1 MTSSHD
7 TPSGDTTPV
16 YQRIANDLRALIKS
30 GQYAPG
36 VALPSERKLMERY
49 NVARMTVREAL
60 AELRTEGLIRSE
72 PGAGVFVRERPM
84 LLRISGPERFSRAD
98 RERGQAAFA
107 ADMARLNR
115 RWTPDVI
122 DVSRVPAD
130 DEIASYLRVEPGTMV
145 VRRYRVFSVEGHRQ
159 QIATSYIPL
168 DLAEGTPIE
177 QENPGPGGTYARL
190 EERGHTIDSYREDI
204 TARMPTRAERDTL
217 QLDGDG
223 IPVFRVVRFAIGTT
237 GRVLE
242 ITDTLLP
249 ADRHLLSYPWQAT

>member
-1 MTSSHD
+1 MT
-7 TPSGDTTPV
+7 
-16 YQRIANDLRALIKS
+16 I
-30 GQYAPG
+30 
-36 VALPSERKLMERY
+36 
-49 NVARMTVREAL
+49 REAL
-60 AELRTEGLIRSE
+60 GELRTEGLIRSE
-72 PGAGVFVRERPM
+72 PGAGVFVRERPV

-107 ADMARLNR
+107 ADMQRLNR
-115 RWTPDVI
+115 QWTADI
-122 DVSRVPAD
+122 INVSRVPAD
-130 DEIASYLRVEPGTMV
+130 DEVAGYLGIEPSAPV

-168 DLAEGTPIE
+168 DLAEGTLIE
-177 QENPGPGGTYARL
+177 QENTGPGGTYARL
-190 EERGHTIDSYREDI
+190 EERGHAIASYREDI
-204 TARMPTRAERDTL
+204 TARMPTRAERDIL

-223 IPVFRVVRFAIGTT
+223 IPILRVVRSAISAT